1 MCDARAMRL
10 EMGCIE
16 DFSSKEKARAS
27 RRLDVCTNHACRVC
41 THRHSRDVVL
51 DDNSALCMYIQ
62 AGNSPWSYC
71 GCVANAKPSDVFAL
85 RWPVDDD
92 GAPFATAAIGIS
104 VEPLAATLEK
114 ESVLVQHKETFAK
127 RVAEDLFRFMQ
138 SFQTGGDAQHM
149 VVPTNI
155 LDRWFDKF
163 LNKFR
168 RDPGFIDRPRL
179 DAA

>member
-1 MCDARAMRL
+1 
-10 EMGCIE
+10 
-16 DFSSKEKARAS
+16 
-27 RRLDVCTNHACRVC
+27 
-41 THRHSRDVVL
+41 
-51 DDNSALCMYIQ
+51 MYIQ

-85 RWPVDDD
+85 RWPVDDN

-114 ESVLVQHKETFAK
+114 ESVLIQHKETFAK
-127 RVAEDLFRFMQ
+127 RVAEDLLRFMQ

-163 LNKFR
+163 INKFR